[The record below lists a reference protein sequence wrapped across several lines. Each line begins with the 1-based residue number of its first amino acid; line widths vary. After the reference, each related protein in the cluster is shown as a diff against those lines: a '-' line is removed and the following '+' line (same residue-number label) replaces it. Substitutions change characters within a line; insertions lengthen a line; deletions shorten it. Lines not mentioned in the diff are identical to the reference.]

1 MAADLSYTLGLDG
14 SSFTG
19 AAQRALSIMGSMELA
34 MQLLGRA
41 GNALGSSFEK
51 AGAME
56 KNSTAIQTIT
66 KSAAKT
72 VAVMRE
78 LKQLA
83 SATPFEMSDLAPAAR
98 MLIGAGTATK
108 DVAKQLRILGDV
120 ASGANTDLGGL
131 VSVFNQVRGKGKLS
145 AEEFQQF
152 AERGVAGLREEI
164 AKFKGISLE
173 GVSESLSR
181 GAVSAAD
188 LERIFQ
194 SMTAKGGVFFKAMEA
209 QSQTFEGKLS
219 TLSDAWSNLQ
229 VAFAAPINDALK
241 PVIDDI
247 AGLTDM
253 LAPAFGIVGTQ
264 IGLVVTAAREFL
276 LQINEGHTG
285 IQSLGS
291 AFGGLFDQITSFAAV
306 PFAAMANSL
315 PAVGSAFQAVMGPAV
330 DFMLLKMETGA
341 HKFLAMLLSGMSSVA
356 AELPFGLGGGV
367 AGALANQSTAQTQ
380 AAGLSATGAVQAGAA
395 LEGGTIAAGDA
406 VGDALKSLKEG
417 FSEMFNSVVSEFKT
431 DAAAPAPTY
440 DRRYA
445 GEETAATT
453 MAGVTAAAPAALD
466 LSGQAEVAGS
476 AIAQSFIDRLS
487 SAAVTL
493 PIAAAPPATPSGPGG
508 DAAVAN
514 LLGQLLSEMQRINS
528 Y

>member
-1 MAADLSYTLGLDG
+1 MGSDLSYTLGLDG
-14 SSFTG
+14 SAFAG

-34 MQLLGRA
+34 MQLVSRA
-41 GNALGSSFEK
+41 GANLGSSFEK
-51 AGAME
+51 ASAME
-56 KNSTAIQTIT
+56 KTSVAIQTIT
-66 KSAAKT
+66 KSASRT

-78 LKQLA
+78 LKLLS

-98 MLIGAGTATK
+98 MLIGAGTATSA
-108 DVAKQLRILGDV
+108 VSKQLRILGDV

-173 GVSESLSR
+173 GVSDSLSR

-194 SMTAKGGVFFKAMEA
+194 SMTSKGGIFFKAMEA

-219 TLSDAWSNLQ
+219 TLSDAWTNLQ

-253 LAPAFGIVGTQ
+253 LAPAFGVVGSQ
-264 IGLVVTAAREFL
+264 IGSVVTAAREFL
-276 LQINEGHTG
+276 LQINAGHSGVEALAGAFGDLFSQIGTFAALPFRAMG
-285 IQSLGS
+285 ESLPGLGS
-291 AFGGLFDQITSFAAV
+291 AFMDV
-306 PFAAMANSL
+306 M
-315 PAVGSAFQAVMGPAV
+315 GSAV
-330 DFMLLKMETGA
+330 DYMLLKMETGA
-341 HKFLAMLLSGMSSVA
+341 HKFLAMLLSGMADVA
-356 AELPFGLGGGV
+356 AALPPWLGGGGV
-367 AGALANQSTAQTQ
+367 SDALSKQAASQTAS
-380 AAGLSATGAVQAGAA
+380 AGLSATGATNAGAA
-395 LEGGTIAAGDA
+395 LSGDTASAGDA
-406 VGDALKSLKEG
+406 IGNSLQALQQG
-417 FSEMFNSVVSEFKT
+417 FSEMFNGAMAEFKT
-431 DAAAPAPTY
+431 APTPSPTY

-445 GEETAATT
+445 GQEPAGST
-453 MAGVTAAAPAALD
+453 MAGVTPAVTAPD
-466 LSGQAEVAGS
+466 LSGQADVAGA

-487 SAAVTL
+487 SASVTI
-493 PIAAAPPATPSGPGG
+493 PIAAAPAPTQTTNAG
-508 DAAVAN
+508 DSVVAN
-514 LLGQLLSEMQRINS
+514 LLGQLLSEMQRLNS